1 MLMKAN
7 PLYFFSW
14 DRCPIF
20 LGKVLFVACILQ
32 LLSNIAF
39 LLWIHNK
46 ENLTVQAEE
55 AKWIAMPCDLAL
67 TSAWW
72 DRCRRGL
79 MYWNTPS
86 VCIVA
91 RWIYQETNEL
101 GQNMIRL
108 LSPEAALQLRHA
120 NTLGDANTH
129 DTSVYT
135 QLTTGS
141 LPPPTFIKLSPC
153 FVKNSYRSQPFR
165 LPLPIRA

>member
-14 DRCPIF
+14 DRCPTTNQFQICSWKLTDVNNSKF

-39 LLWIHNK
+39 LLWIHNE

-67 TSAWW
+67 TLAWW

-79 MYWNTPS
+79 MFWNTPS

-101 GQNMIRL
+101 GQNVIRL
-108 LSPEAALQLRHA
+108 LSAEAALQLRHA

-129 DTSVYT
+129 DWHEYIYPVDD
-135 QLTTGS
+135 
-141 LPPPTFIKLSPC
+141 
-153 FVKNSYRSQPFR
+153 R
-165 LPLPIRA
+165 